1 MSGLSDPPRAT
12 VRVYALLSLAVVL
25 SVWLWWFLD
34 VMPPPS
40 ELQRHDDVVVV
51 EDTPS
56 IPEVERAPITPLSVQ
71 EPMDF
76 GDEPPDAE
84 LEHRYQFALSVHVRG
99 PFGLPVD
106 DAQVFLAPEM
116 SGFSIWPENT
126 RAGRVQLRWRGRQ
139 RVMHMQVAVL
149 AWGVLQPMRMVT
161 VEADVAAQLAF
172 QVHGRQQDLTVL
184 MQHAEMDEKEVGRA
198 GREIRRLQRQRRQ
211 RMDELDFL
219 CGRTLAMFRMTQC
232 AACHDRSMLAAY
244 SPISR
249 SGKMAPGLHPA
260 SQFEDLRRHALHGQE
275 LEDRL
280 AALRAQLR
288 KRGVDEQEQAERFR
302 ARVKG
307 RVVGA
312 DGAAAVGVRVAWL
325 DVQGSVLR
333 MVATDANGRYL
344 LAPIHGGEQH
354 LVVGG
359 GIKGTAD
366 MHIRVANSGDTVCDF
381 LLAISQSVVGRVLDE
396 GGDPLQNWRV
406 EMICDAA
413 GWATQVPTNKLG
425 EFAAYGVPGPVQ
437 CLVWPK
443 EGDSAFPVIFGV
455 ESLVDASAV
464 QLALRAEHPV
474 RGRLRLKAL
483 LPPGFEEKQGW
494 ENSRIDARVMQ
505 LETGRVAQMKPFAFA
520 NEFVAEPLAP
530 GKYRVQ
536 VGAPGLGWQQREI
549 FVDGR
554 GLWDL
559 GGIMLAAPGRV
570 RVQRLP
576 GAANVLEHP
585 HAFYRRDPAVDVR
598 VEYELR
604 EGVLWLPPGSY
615 VFVWRTTGELRA
627 RELQVVSGAEV
638 DLPIWP
644 EDR

>member
-1 MSGLSDPPRAT
+1 MPATPDQPRAT
-12 VRVYALLSLAVVL
+12 LRAGVLLGLAILCL
-25 SVWLWWFLD
+25 SWLWWSLD
-34 VMPPPS
+34 AMPPPTEPEQDGEAAAATAPPS
-40 ELQRHDDVVVV
+40 PEQV
-51 EDTPS
+51 EH
-56 IPEVERAPITPLSVQ
+56 ERAVLELVPEPI
-71 EPMDF
+71 DF
-76 GDEPPDAE
+76 GEEPPDAD
-84 LEHRYQFALSVHVRG
+84 LEHRYQFALSVHVCG

-116 SGFSIWPENT
+116 SGFSVWPEDT

-161 VEADVAAQLAF
+161 VEAEVAAQLAF

-198 GREIRRLQRQRRQ
+198 GREMRRLQRQRRQ

-219 CGRTLAMFRMTQC
+219 CGRTLAMFRMTRC

-325 DVQGSVLR
+325 DDQGSVLR
-333 MVATDANGRYL
+333 AVATDANGRYL
-344 LAPIHGGEQH
+344 LAPIQGGEQH

-359 GIKGTAD
+359 GILGTAD
-366 MHIRVANSGDTVCDF
+366 MHLRVADSGDTVCDF
-381 LLAISQSVVGRVLDE
+381 LLTISQSVVGRVLDE
-396 GGDPLQNWRV
+396 GGDPLQGWRV
-406 EMICDAA
+406 ELVCDAA
-413 GWATQVPTNKLG
+413 GWAKQVGTNKLG

-443 EGDSAFPVIFGV
+443 EADSAFPVIFGI
-455 ESLVDASAV
+455 ESLVDASAI

-483 LPPGFEEKQGW
+483 LPTGFEEQQGW

-536 VGAPGLGWQQREI
+536 VGAPGLGWQQREV

-570 RVQRLP
+570 RVQQLP

-604 EGVLWLPPGSY
+604 EGVLWLPPGLY

-627 RELQVVSGAEV
+627 RELQVVGGEEV
-638 DLPIWP
+638 ELRIWP
-644 EDR
+644 DDR